1 MSDLPG
7 YDDWKLDT
15 PPEYD
20 APECPKCG
28 SQNYSKD
35 RDSSECPDCDL
46 DYRSPLG
53 FGGAA

>member
-20 APECPKCG
+20 KAECPKCG
-28 SQNYSKD
+28 SQNYIKD
-35 RDSSECPDCDL
+35 RDSAECGDC
-46 DYRSPLG
+46 DYRSERYDERI
-53 FGGAA
+53 